1 MGHDRHLMVLDPTLT
16 PLEPTISH
24 IWIKKKMS
32 TAATWVAWLLTRFK
46 WDNQEVEMLR

>member
-16 PLEPTISH
+16 PPEPTISH
-24 IWIKKKMS
+24 IWKKKDGS
-32 TAATWVAWLLTRFK
+32 IAATWVASLVTRFK